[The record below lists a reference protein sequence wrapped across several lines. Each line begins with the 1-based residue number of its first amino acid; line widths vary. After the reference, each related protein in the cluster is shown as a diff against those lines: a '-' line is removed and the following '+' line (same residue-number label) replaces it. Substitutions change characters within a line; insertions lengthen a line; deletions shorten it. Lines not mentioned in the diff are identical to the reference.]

1 MKRALLLALVP
12 VATGILVT
20 GCTRHLPVASAID
33 PVAAVAPSGVAADES
48 APQAFLVADRSSDG
62 GAGAPLAVKVDDPP
76 MPVAPAPDPAP
87 VPVPTPDMAPVP
99 TAAPVPAADPVP
111 PADPVVDLLAEG
123 RKSAAIDAEHRKL
136 LLEQALKS
144 ARAALEAGDLDGGRA
159 FYGRALD
166 LDPQNGEAQ
175 EGWKNLNAD
184 RPSSTSE
191 YFDRVRREEAVKREQ
206 AVAQVA
212 AYIKRGQTLEAQED
226 YRGAVKEYQSALAIV
241 SWYTNQTAFGATSDS
256 LRDLIDNTRATAAT
270 ADLRNRQRAL
280 KQAQGQR
287 LNDLAHEREE
297 RLGRIRAYFKEADL
311 SYRRGEY
318 ANAREYARQVL
329 RDDPQNAGAKRL
341 IEVSTDSEHAARD
354 AANKR
359 TFDEEWKNVYE
370 QMVEAIR
377 PQVNTVEFPENWME
391 SIAQRKPRSVGDAD
405 EPQDN
410 ESKAAIIAT
419 LEAKR
424 VKGLQF
430 QDQNL
435 DQVVTYLRT
444 VTGLNFHITPK
455 VRTSSFDN
463 VKINVP
469 GLDDVSVKWILDNV
483 ITTPFDLRWEP
494 RDGVVTIAAKDE
506 VAGELRL
513 KYFDV
518 KDLAVKIQNFR
529 GTEIFLSPSNYT
541 PPEPP
546 ELTEAAPIF
555 PTDALLETI
564 KAVVDP
570 DSWVGDSGSSIDLKN
585 GTLIVKNRAE
595 TIEKVGEL
603 LQELRKN
610 SGPMVTLEVRF
621 ISAED
626 NFLRDVGVDV
636 RGLGDN
642 SGGVGVPGLGTNRPN
657 DDLFFGT
664 PANPQGVP
672 FGVHPEPQSSGT
684 SNDSG
689 IFYNDGQD
697 GAYQGRLENLF
708 DNVLGNT
715 GTLLGTGGMSLQHTF
730 LDDTQME
737 VILRAVQKSE
747 RLETITAS
755 KVTVYNTQRAVVE
768 VLNKVAYV
776 ADYDVEIAQA
786 ANIANP
792 IIRNAVDGVVLD
804 VKPVVSSD
812 RRFITLELRPT
823 VATLVRPIPTF
834 STSLASG
841 PITASAPVIIQVPKL
856 QKSSVRTTVTMPDG
870 ATLLIGGL
878 KFYEQ
883 VDATSEIPVL
893 GKLPVIGF
901 MFSRKGSFVNRRN
914 LLVLITASV
923 QVLEEQEP
931 SGEYRAP
938 SLPEVFTMTCDE
950 DPSLAPPPP
959 CAPPPCA
966 PPPCAPCGNRR

>member
-1 MKRALLLALVP
+1 MKRALLLAL
-12 VATGILVT
+12 ASIAAGTLTT
-20 GCTRHLPVASAID
+20 GCTRRLPVASAID
-33 PVAAVAPSGVAADES
+33 PVAAAQAADES
-48 APQAFLVADRSSDG
+48 SPKAFLVADG
-62 GAGAPLAVKVDDPP
+62 GTGAPVAVKADDPP
-76 MPVAPAPDPAP
+76 MPVAPAPTPAPMPPVEPAAAPAPMPAPAP
-87 VPVPTPDMAPVP
+87 VI
-99 TAAPVPAADPVP
+99 
-111 PADPVVDLLAEG
+111 DLLAEG
-123 RKSAAIDAEHRKL
+123 RKAASVDAEHRKM
-136 LLEQALKS
+136 LLEQALTS
-144 ARAALEAGDLDGGRA
+144 ARAALANSDIDGARG
-159 FYGRALD
+159 FYGKALD

-184 RPSSTSE
+184 RPSTTTE
-191 YFDRVRREEAVKREQ
+191 YFDRARREEAVRREQ

-212 AYIKRGQTLEAQED
+212 AYMKRGQTLEAQED
-226 YRGAVKEYQSALAIV
+226 FRAAIKEYQSALAIV
-241 SWYTNQTAFGATSDS
+241 SWYTNQAAFGATSDS
-256 LRDLIDNTRATAAT
+256 LRDLIDNTRATAAS
-270 ADLRNRQRAL
+270 AERRDRASAI
-280 KQAQGQR
+280 KRAQGAR
-287 LNDLAHEREE
+287 ENDLAREREE

-311 SYRRGEY
+311 AYRRGEY
-318 ANAREYARQVL
+318 PTAREYARAVL

-341 IEVSTDSEHAARD
+341 IDVSTDSEHAARD

-370 QMVEAIR
+370 QMIEATR
-377 PQVNTVEFPENWME
+377 PQVSTVVFPEDWME
-391 SIAQRKPRSVGDAD
+391 KVASRKARTVGDAD

-455 VRTSSFDN
+455 VRTTAFDN

-469 GLDDVSVKWILDNV
+469 GLDDVSVKWVLDNV
-483 ITTPFDLRWEP
+483 VTTPYDLRWEP
-494 RDGVVTIAAKDE
+494 RDGVVTIAMKDE

-555 PTDALLETI
+555 PSDALVETI
-564 KAVVDP
+564 KQVVDP
-570 DSWVGDSGSSIDLKN
+570 ESWAGEGGASIDLKN

-595 TIEKVGEL
+595 TVEKVGEL

-610 SGPMVTLEVRF
+610 AGPMVTLEVRF

-642 SGGVGVPGLGTNRPN
+642 SGGVGVAGLGTNRPN

-672 FGVHPEPQSSGT
+672 FGVHPEPSSSG
-684 SNDSG
+684 SGNDSG

-697 GAYQGRLENLF
+697 GAYQGRIENLF
-708 DNVLGNT
+708 DTVLGNS
-715 GTLLGTGGMSLQHTF
+715 GTLMGTGGLSLQHTF

-792 IIRNAVDGVVLD
+792 IIRNAIDGVVLD

-841 PITASAPVIIQVPKL
+841 PVTASAPVIIQVPKL

-883 VDATSEIPVL
+883 VDATSEIPLLAKIPVL
-893 GKLPVIGF
+893 GFL
-901 MFSRKGSFVNRRN
+901 FSRKGSFVNRKN
-914 LLVLITASV
+914 LLVLITATV

-931 SGEYRAP
+931 VGEYRAP
-938 SLPEVFTMTCDE
+938 SIPETFTMTCDE
-950 DPSLAPPPP
+950 DPSLAPPAPT
-959 CAPPPCA
+959 CAPPP
-966 PPPCAPCGNRR
+966 PPACGCRR